1 MLVRLSNSGKT
12 FVAHIVRNVSITEGV
27 PLEEAAGPAAI
38 VTQLLV
44 WSNILAGDHIQLAH
58 TETKQLTAQVL
69 FIPRTCA

>member
-1 MLVRLSNSGKT
+1 MLVRLSNPVKT
-12 FVAHIVRNVSITEGV
+12 FVAPVVKKESATEGV
-27 PLEEAAGPAAI
+27 PLEEAAGPAGI

-69 FIPRTCA
+69 LSPRT